1 MLLIGCAGEPSTT
14 VGDGLLRDHG
24 GGGDRGTMRLLVI
37 RPLARSVDPVF
48 ASAAAG
54 GDPSVE

>member
-1 MLLIGCAGEPSTT
+1 
-14 VGDGLLRDHG
+14 
-24 GGGDRGTMRLLVI
+24 MRLLVI

-54 GDPSVE
+54 DDPSVE